1 MSLPWQLACRLRGLH
16 VLGLALVPAL
26 ALTVAGCAAVREGPS
41 ASGADAA
48 MDFPVTGGGARDAF
62 AETTPRGS
70 TVDAPSDHMEPRGD
84 GGPECTDAGNCLI
97 GCGNGKLDPGLGEAC
112 DDGNGLSGD
121 GCGANCA
128 TIEKDYTC
136 PQPGVACVYLV
147 KCGDGRLGGKETCDD
162 GNVASN
168 DGCSAT
174 CTGEPGWDCGTPGLA
189 CTPHCGDG
197 VLKAAE
203 QCEPPNP
210 GKGCSAG
217 CKVEPGYVCAAP
229 PATPNP
235 TAPATCHKSVCGDG
249 VKEGAEACDDKN
261 VIDGDG
267 CAATCTLEPDCSTG
281 LCASKCGDGLK
292 LAPEGC
298 DDGNVV
304 DGDGCAKACT
314 LEMGYTCTDSSGEPP
329 ARLNLA
335 VTYRDF
341 ISFPTGGS
349 TKHPDF
355 ERFWGDD
362 VTPLLVKPAL
372 GPTGKPVMDGRCVAP
387 GQTAICPKGQELTTM
402 ANFDQWYNDVAT
414 VNINIPGAIL
424 LPRQANGS
432 YVYDSANVGFYP
444 IDKKGWTAAPI
455 RENTAIAEAG
465 VNDGLAHNFGFTTEI
480 RYFFQYRGGESLTF
494 SGDDDVWIFVNR
506 RLALDLGGLHP
517 PIEKTLDVDASAAAL
532 GLTVGGLYEVV
543 LFHAERHTAGSNFK
557 LTLTGFAPT
566 SSTCGPRCG
575 DAVVVAPEQ
584 CDLGTDMNTGQ
595 YNGCTAECRRGPSC
609 GDATVQMP
617 DEQCDDGVNLTLYG
631 MAGAPGCAPG
641 CVHSGYCG
649 DAKVDGVFGEQ
660 CDLGTEMNTGQYAG
674 CLPTC
679 LLGPRCGDKI
689 LQKDAGEECDDGNTV
704 GGDGCAHDCKIEY
717 IP

>member
-1 MSLPWQLACRLRGLH
+1 M
-16 VLGLALVPAL
+16 
-26 ALTVAGCAAVREGPS
+26 
-41 ASGADAA
+41 
-48 MDFPVTGGGARDAF
+48 
-62 AETTPRGS
+62 
-70 TVDAPSDHMEPRGD
+70 
-84 GGPECTDAGNCLI
+84 
-97 GCGNGKLDPGLGEAC
+97 GEAC
-112 DDGNGLSGD
+112 DDGNSVSGD

-174 CTGEPGWDCGTPGLA
+174 CTGETGWDCGTPGLA
-189 CTPHCGDG
+189 CTAHCGDG

-217 CKVEPGYVCAAP
+217 CKIEPGYVCAAP

-235 TAPATCHKSVCGDG
+235 AQPATCHKSVCGDG
-249 VKEGAEACDDKN
+249 IKEGAEACDDKN

-292 LAPEGC
+292 LTPEGC

-349 TKHPDF
+349 TRHPDF

-362 VTPLLVKPAL
+362 ITPLLVKPAL
-372 GPTGKPVMDGRCVAP
+372 GPTGKPVMDGRCVAA
-387 GQTAICPKGQELTTM
+387 GQTAICPKGPELTTM
-402 ANFDQWYNDVAT
+402 ANFDQWYNDVAA
-414 VNINIPGAIL
+414 VNINIPGALL

-432 YVYDSANVGFYP
+432 YVYDSAKIGFYP
-444 IDKKGWTAAPI
+444 IDKKGWTAAPV

-575 DAVVVAPEQ
+575 DGVVVAPEQ
-584 CDLGTDMNTGQ
+584 CDLGADMNTGQ
-595 YNGCTAECRRGPSC
+595 YNGCTAECRRGPVVRRRHRA
-609 GDATVQMP
+609 DARRAVRRRREPDPVRHGRGARLRTGMRPQRLLRRRQGRRRLRRTVRPRHRHEHRPVQRLPADLSARPTMRRQDLAEGRRRGMRRRQHRGRRRLRP
-617 DEQCDDGVNLTLYG
+617 RLQDRVHPLADDCAASFTRRPRTRSILRRQRQCIQ
-631 MAGAPGCAPG
+631 GA
-641 CVHSGYCG
+641 
-649 DAKVDGVFGEQ
+649 
-660 CDLGTEMNTGQYAG
+660 
-674 CLPTC
+674 
-679 LLGPRCGDKI
+679 
-689 LQKDAGEECDDGNTV
+689 
-704 GGDGCAHDCKIEY
+704 
-717 IP
+717 